1 MLSLTSNNKTLL
13 IFLAANNLIKL
24 RSSAELSSLDG
35 LMEIYF
41 LLNIQE
47 YRFLIYFFLSYTKE
61 GYGTLISQQPV

>member
-1 MLSLTSNNKTLL
+1 MLSLTNNNKSLL

-47 YRFLIYFFLSYTKE
+47 YRFLIYFFFVLY
-61 GYGTLISQQPV
+61 